1 MCYIIMRFYK
11 CWANK
16 ATTEHRYSYLNRCA
30 NPRYAACVAPGALG
44 ILKETYDVPCPS
56 CTYGFFQTRAQP
68 KKTEWSSGSAEDSPM
83 SRAAAREYAKSL
95 IEFLIMA
102 FTSADGIPAPGQDQ
116 RAFRVC
122 KMEMACRFDKDHF
135 ENGPNCEAIHCEEQK
150 DLFGDIKTNTWTEMH
165 NISAAMRRAVS
176 RGYLFP
182 YRGYWPCRG
191 PLYDPHL
198 MAHGVGYVVPVTDM
212 NTERPQNEGPSDTSQ
227 ESYESCVRRHLAQPA
242 IPSMT
247 TAPRNPKDA
256 QPKPTPVIPFLRPD
270 WNDQAGF
277 ESIWRNVFRNQIVA
291 LQGEAIWKEIFL
303 QCAQLQEPNKTFN
316 RHDADEALSLRKDLC
331 QLAARLIS
339 VDSGLP
345 PARAIAVAAV
355 MTPLLDPNPSPIATI
370 DVEITGLL
378 QKLFQARKASEQERY
393 RFAGDMIAF
402 DDSWRYTKY
411 HLKRNREITLNDEHT
426 REVAI
431 ENASIPLTEPEID
444 RLRAAGSY
452 DIDCVVCDEEM
463 GDPQDSHAA
472 VRLKCDAHHSIGK
485 NCWMRFNRRKKGQ
498 YTNGIRC
505 HSCADKIIGTWDVPI
520 NLELLDAYDIGTSTP
535 LGLTLPG
542 DLLE

>member
-1 MCYIIMRFYK
+1 
-11 CWANK
+11 
-16 ATTEHRYSYLNRCA
+16 
-30 NPRYAACVAPGALG
+30 
-44 ILKETYDVPCPS
+44 
-56 CTYGFFQTRAQP
+56 
-68 KKTEWSSGSAEDSPM
+68 
-83 SRAAAREYAKSL
+83 
-95 IEFLIMA
+95 MA
-102 FTSADGIPAPGQDQ
+102 FTSVDGIPAPGQDQ

-122 KMEMACRFDKDHF
+122 KMETACRFDKDHF
-135 ENGPNCEAIHCEEQK
+135 ENGPNCEAAHCEEQK
-150 DLFGDIKTNTWTEMH
+150 DLFDEIKTNTWTEMH

-176 RGYLFP
+176 
-182 YRGYWPCRG
+182 
-191 PLYDPHL
+191 H
-198 MAHGVGYVVPVTDM
+198 
-212 NTERPQNEGPSDTSQ
+212 
-227 ESYESCVRRHLAQPA
+227 
-242 IPSMT
+242 
-247 TAPRNPKDA
+247 
-256 QPKPTPVIPFLRPD
+256 
-270 WNDQAGF
+270 
-277 ESIWRNVFRNQIVA
+277 
-291 LQGEAIWKEIFL
+291 
-303 QCAQLQEPNKTFN
+303 
-316 RHDADEALSLRKDLC
+316 
-331 QLAARLIS
+331 
-339 VDSGLP
+339 SGLS

-355 MTPLLDPNPSPIATI
+355 LTPLLDPNPSPIATI

-402 DDSWRYTKY
+402 EDSWRYTKY

-431 ENASIPLTEPEID
+431 ENASIPLTEPEIE

-452 DIDCVVCDEEM
+452 DVDCVVCDEEM

-498 YTNGIRC
+498 YTDGIRC
-505 HSCADKIIGTWDVPI
+505 HSCADKIIGTWGVPI